1 MSTLNPINNIILKY
15 DEYYLNNLFNK
26 QPNLVN
32 RILSLPA
39 EYFGLAQIHRAK
51 EQMKKGGDNHSRRFD
66 TKKYEVNDKKTKQD
80 SSYRLADKNSK
91 RGYGVINGGAHDPLC
106 L

>member
-39 EYFGLAQIHRAK
+39 EYFWPCS
-51 EQMKKGGDNHSRRFD
+51 N
-66 TKKYEVNDKKTKQD
+66 T
-80 SSYRLADKNSK
+80 
-91 RGYGVINGGAHDPLC
+91 
-106 L
+106 

>member
-1 MSTLNPINNIILKY
+1 
-15 DEYYLNNLFNK
+15 
-26 QPNLVN
+26 
-32 RILSLPA
+32 
-39 EYFGLAQIHRAK
+39 
-51 EQMKKGGDNHSRRFD
+51 MKKGGDNHSRRFD